1 MSRIASVL
9 CFSALFL
16 CLLRGSGAVSAEEG
30 GRGNLAGELLTI
42 EGEILEV
49 DELKEPAGSA
59 IYLVKNFATG
69 ETLKLFADAYRTV
82 ISAREKLKPVSEV
95 LGGTKGTFLYR
106 ASDEQQMPVIVFAK
120 VSDSSVS

>member
-69 ETLKLFADAYRTV
+69 ETLKLFADAYRSVVGHLDRGTLGTRRAERIDLLGNRLHLRFSFLV
-82 ISAREKLKPVSEV
+82 ARSRR
-95 LGGTKGTFLYR
+95 T
-106 ASDEQQMPVIVFAK
+106 A
-120 VSDSSVS
+120 